1 VDTLA
6 LGASTWTYLQEC
18 DLQAA
23 VRRLKVA
30 GYARFDVLTI
40 PPHLWPYDCD
50 AVQRT
55 ALSRFL
61 KTEGVGFESLNLPS
75 TDQNLCSA
83 TAQMREYS
91 VKQFHDLIDLCEA
104 LEVPM
109 IVMVPG
115 RQANFV
121 PPPLDLAY
129 GWLRE
134 GLESLIPHAERA
146 GVRLILENHH
156 MSPMPTV
163 RQMADF
169 LDTFGSNQLGIAY
182 DVANGEF
189 VGEVQA
195 DAIQSAGQWL
205 RQVHLSD
212 ASRIKWDHAPIGR
225 SAIDFG
231 MVGRALQQVGFAGTS
246 IVEVISN
253 TPDTDMAAARKVL
266 RQHGWH

>member
-23 VRRLKVA
+23 IRRLQFA

-50 AVQRT
+50 AAQRK
-55 ALSRFL
+55 ALHQFL
-61 KTEGVGFESLNLPS
+61 KMEGVGFESLNLPS
-75 TDQNLCSA
+75 TDQNLCSV

-104 LEVPM
+104 LGVPM
-109 IVMVPG
+109 IVVVPG
-115 RQANFV
+115 RRANFV

-163 RQMADF
+163 RQMVDF
-169 LDTFGSNQLGIAY
+169 LDTFRSNQLGVAY

-189 VGEVQA
+189 VGEIQA
-195 DAIQSAGQWL
+195 DAIQTAGQWL
-205 RQVHLSD
+205 RQIHLSD
-212 ASRIKWDHAPIGR
+212 ASRTKWDHAPIGQ

-231 MVGRALQQVGFAGTS
+231 MVGRALRQVSFAGTS
-246 IVEVISN
+246 IVELISN
-253 TPDTDMAAARKVL
+253 TPDADMAAARNVL